1 MNNLRNLIIITLFG
15 ILFTSCK
22 KDHTEATLTP
32 SNEKS
37 YATDVGIKLQN
48 PYSVSNMQQALSN
61 LLGNQKEARDSVFTS
76 HYYVKFMPHNDDE
89 LSLLKN
95 DTSLHLYQY
104 PLDYEIREG
113 STTFQD
119 PLVPEGEPTFQYA
132 AVEVDFVFPLIDYE
146 ILERLFIPEQV
157 IGVDALVRVSVDEL
171 VTEALRITDNLDK
184 NEGPTDASNWRP
196 AGTMKVWDDNYNSY
210 VPIQHLKVKAR
221 RWFTTHEGITNKD
234 GYYSCN
240 GTFKREANYSLQFE
254 RYDFEIRDSW
264 LGTANINGPKKKG
277 NWDLNMYNDEK
288 EFWATIFRATSHYYY
303 DDIHNLRRPPQN
315 SFWNTQ
321 LKLRAIYEA
330 NSSNGSH
337 CAACLFLGL
346 GSAIK
351 IYNPQNESR
360 AIYGTTIHEIAHASH
375 WNMDHGNYNNGELI
389 LLETWARGVQ
399 RDLTRIVYPTYSLDF
414 SYSRR
419 AYTGLVED
427 LLDGNKTRTSYYYY
441 LNEDNPWVSLTKSYS
456 DQVSGYSIRQL
467 EDALKSE
474 RTWNDWKNKI
484 KNLYNNATEN
494 NLDASF
500 NYWAD

>member
-1 MNNLRNLIIITLFG
+1 
-15 ILFTSCK
+15 
-22 KDHTEATLTP
+22 
-32 SNEKS
+32 
-37 YATDVGIKLQN
+37 
-48 PYSVSNMQQALSN
+48 
-61 LLGNQKEARDSVFTS
+61 
-76 HYYVKFMPHNDDE
+76 
-89 LSLLKN
+89 
-95 DTSLHLYQY
+95 
-104 PLDYEIREG
+104 
-113 STTFQD
+113 
-119 PLVPEGEPTFQYA
+119 
-132 AVEVDFVFPLIDYE
+132 
-146 ILERLFIPEQV
+146 
-157 IGVDALVRVSVDEL
+157 
-171 VTEALRITDNLDK
+171 
-184 NEGPTDASNWRP
+184 
-196 AGTMKVWDDNYNSY
+196 
-210 VPIQHLKVKAR
+210 
-221 RWFTTHEGITNKD
+221 
-234 GYYSCN
+234 
-240 GTFKREANYSLQFE
+240 
-254 RYDFEIRDSW
+254 
-264 LGTANINGPKKKG
+264 
-277 NWDLNMYNDEK
+277 MYNDEK